1 MIAEELA
8 YVHLMDC
15 WGENIKEVHNIEV
28 QMQVHKNV
36 TESVCIA

>member
-8 YVHLMDC
+8 YVHLMDS
-15 WGENIKEVHNIEV
+15 WGENIKEVYNIEV

-36 TESVCIA
+36 TEAVCIA